1 MDLGGRETLS
11 IRPFKNFINIQWIK
25 ILFLHQTEF
34 KMDQKGLIM
43 DSKGLRIDFQWPKKK
58 CFLTTKNNC
67 LVKIVTAY

>member
-43 DSKGLRIDFQWPKKK
+43 DSKGLRIDFQWPKKSA
-58 CFLTTKNNC
+58 F
-67 LVKIVTAY
+67 

>member
-43 DSKGLRIDFQWPKKK
+43 DSKGLRIDFQWLKKSA
-58 CFLTTKNNC
+58 F
-67 LVKIVTAY
+67 

>member
-43 DSKGLRIDFQWPKKK
+43 DSKGLRIEFQWLKKSA
-58 CFLTTKNNC
+58 F
-67 LVKIVTAY
+67 